1 MPAPIKPAIPYA
13 AFDALDLRIGE
24 IVAVELVP
32 NSSKLVRL
40 RVSFGDHERTILSGM
55 RKERDDLQAL
65 VGVRTLFLVNLEP
78 KKLAGAVSEGMIVD
92 VGFADGVKP
101 ALLIPERDVE
111 PGTRAG

>member
-1 MPAPIKPAIPYA
+1 MAEIKPSVPYA

-24 IVAVELVP
+24 IVAAEPVE

-40 RVSFGDHERTILSGM
+40 RVSFGEFERTILSGM
-55 RKERDDLQAL
+55 RKEREDLSAL

-78 KKLAGAVSEGMIVD
+78 KKMAGEMSEGMIVD
-92 VGFADGVKP
+92 VGYADGLKP
-101 ALLIPERDVE
+101 AFLLTEWPLP